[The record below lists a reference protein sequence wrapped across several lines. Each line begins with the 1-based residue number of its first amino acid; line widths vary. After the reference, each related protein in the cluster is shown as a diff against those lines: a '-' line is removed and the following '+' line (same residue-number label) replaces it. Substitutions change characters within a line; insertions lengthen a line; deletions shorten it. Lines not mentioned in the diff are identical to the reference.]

1 MPGKLFIV
9 STPIG
14 NLEDIT
20 LRALSTLKRVDLI
33 ACEDTRHTRKLL
45 NHYGINT
52 PTTSYHEHNE
62 NSKSEKLIAEIKNGK
77 DIALVSDAGT
87 PCISDPGFKLTKL
100 AADNSIDIISIPGPS
115 AFLSAVTL
123 SGLSTDSFIFLGFV
137 PRTQKKT
144 IEFFEEVKQYK
155 SALIFYESP
164 KRILKSLKCAREVLG
179 DRNATLSREITK
191 IHEEVIRGKITKLIE
206 VLSKKNIIRGEFTVV
221 IEGNKLDRNKTK
233 SNDLNYI
240 DKRLKS
246 LKEMEISLKDAVKVV
261 SKDLNYPKKKVYQK
275 ALLIWSN

>member
-20 LRALSTLKRVDLI
+20 LRALSTLKRVDVI
-33 ACEDTRHTRKLL
+33 ACEDTRHTKKLL
-45 NHYGINT
+45 NHYGIHT

-62 NSKSEKLIAEIKNGK
+62 INKSKKLIDDIKNGK
-77 DIALVSDAGT
+77 SIALVSDAGT
-87 PCISDPGFKLTKL
+87 PCISDPGFRLTKL
-100 AADNSIDIISIPGPS
+100 AAENSIDIISIPGPS
-115 AFLSAVTL
+115 AILSAITL
-123 SGLSTDSFIFLGFV
+123 SGLSADSFIFLGFV
-137 PRTQKKT
+137 PKTQKK
-144 IEFFEEVKQYK
+144 IVEFFEEVKEYK

-164 KRILKSLKCAREVLG
+164 KRILKSLKCAAEVLG

-206 VLSKKNIIRGEFTVV
+206 DLSTKDIIKGEFTVV
-221 IEGNKLDRNKTK
+221 IEGNKEDKHK
-233 SNDLNYI
+233 VSSNDLNYI

-246 LKEMEISLKDAVKVV
+246 LKKIEISLKDAVKVV
-261 SKDLNYPKKKVYQK
+261 SKDLNYPKKKIYEK
-275 ALLIWSN
+275 ALLIWNK